1 MLTQA
6 ITQVSGDD
14 QLVDTARDCF
24 YFVTKFFEPINVS
37 ATHIYHSALELSP
50 LSSIIRKLH
59 YHRRLARFPKV
70 EIGIQDSWDPF
81 IAIPTYRSRE
91 CWSPCGQSIAI
102 QTEDGVKIRDAQTF
116 EVVSTFQFASPST
129 LQFPPS
135 YSPDGRFLACYGCGS
150 NIIIW
155 DIQTGGVVKKLM
167 VHSPKACTWSP
178 EGGVVVTLSHS
189 GTVDMYDVA
198 SGTTIMPS
206 NIFNSDYSYI
216 WTHNKSIRV
225 MVQDKTTTTIYV
237 FEIGPARALNKIGSF
252 SIQLENYHIG
262 SFSPTTHRISV
273 SVSGNHPQLVILDI
287 RNSGRLL
294 VEKIFPYSQSFSS
307 DGGCF
312 AASLSDSFHIWN
324 YDGSCYIPWRQFP
337 FFPSH
342 VLFSPTLPL
351 ILVNCSSTLQSSG
364 TLRLLRLDTPSI
376 APATRIPQ
384 LDIFR
389 SGAHVTT
396 AHYQGKT
403 ITITNPVS
411 QIPSQFIDTDFK
423 ISGLGLTGSVLIV
436 RGPKVVVAWLLTEEG
451 WVRNTL
457 GNRRASRGDSIWSI
471 SPSPHC
477 EPKFSVEGE
486 TGIIKYG
493 KTLHIYNS
501 KTGEI
506 LEPVQELPRCSG
518 PWYSFN
524 DNLQA
529 RCNTSVQ
536 NAPPKDNRKPS
547 FVKEW
552 LKDHQGNCLLW
563 QPIEWQLNRR
573 RNIEWYR
580 DISTLKFKFRDETP
594 IIIKFH

>member
-6 ITQVSGDD
+6 VTQVSGDD
-14 QLVDTARDCF
+14 QLVDTAKDCF
-24 YFVTKFFEPINVS
+24 YFVTKFFEPISVS

-59 YHRRLARFPKV
+59 YHRRLTRFPRV

-81 IAIPTYRSRE
+81 IDIPTLLSRQ
-91 CWSPCGQSIAI
+91 CWSPCGQFIAI
-102 QTEDGVKIRDAQTF
+102 QTRDGVKIRDAQTF
-116 EVVSTFQFASPST
+116 EVVSTFQCASRTIPVN
-129 LQFPPS
+129 PS
-135 YSPDGRFLACYGCGS
+135 YSPDGHFLACHNDGPSGS

-167 VHSPKACTWSP
+167 VYFPQACTWSP
-178 EGGVVVTLSHS
+178 EGGVVVTLSHF
-189 GTVDMYDVA
+189 GKVDMYDVA
-198 SGTTIMPS
+198 SGTTIMS
-206 NIFNSDYSYI
+206 GHISSSGYSYI
-216 WTHNKSIRV
+216 WTHNKSMRI
-225 MVQDKTTTTIYV
+225 MVQDKTTTIYV
-237 FEIGPARALNKIGSF
+237 FEIGPDRALTKIGSF
-252 SIQLENYHIG
+252 SIQLEDYRID

-273 SVSGNHPQLVILDI
+273 SVIGKPRQLVILDI

-294 VEKIFPYSQSFSS
+294 VKKGFSWSHSFSS
-307 DGGCF
+307 DGGRF
-312 AASLSDSFHIWN
+312 AASLYGGFHIWN

-337 FFPSH
+337 FSSDRA
-342 VLFSPTLPL
+342 LFSPTLPL
-351 ILVNCSSTLQSSG
+351 ILVNCSS

-389 SGAHVTT
+389 SGAHIAI

-403 ITITNPVS
+403 ITITNLLS

-423 ISGLGLTGSVLIV
+423 ISGLGVTGSVLIV

-457 GNRRASRGDSIWSI
+457 GNRRASRGDSIWSM
-471 SPSPHC
+471 SLSPHF

-486 TGIIKYG
+486 TGIIKSG

-506 LEPVQELPRCSG
+506 LEPVEELPRCSG

-536 NAPPKDNRKPS
+536 KAPPKDNRKPL

-552 LKDHQGNCLLW
+552 LKDHQGKWLLW
-563 QPIEWQLNRR
+563 QPIEWQSNRKR
-573 RNIEWYR
+573 SIEWVP
-580 DISTLKFKFRDETP
+580 DISTLKFKSRYENLV
-594 IIIKFH
+594 IIKLESNSTS

>member
-1 MLTQA
+1 
-6 ITQVSGDD
+6 
-14 QLVDTARDCF
+14 
-24 YFVTKFFEPINVS
+24 
-37 ATHIYHSALELSP
+37 
-50 LSSIIRKLH
+50 
-59 YHRRLARFPKV
+59 
-70 EIGIQDSWDPF
+70 
-81 IAIPTYRSRE
+81 
-91 CWSPCGQSIAI
+91 
-102 QTEDGVKIRDAQTF
+102 VKIRDAQTF
-116 EVVSTFQFASPST
+116 EVVSTFQFQFASPGT
-129 LQFPPS
+129 PQLAPS
-135 YSPDGRFLACYGCGS
+135 YSPDGRFLACYNDDPSGS

-167 VHSPKACTWSP
+167 VDFPKACTWSP
-178 EGGVVVTLSHS
+178 EGGVVVTLSHF
-189 GTVDMYDVA
+189 GGVDMYDVA
-198 SGTTIMPS
+198 SGTTITS
-206 NIFNSDYSYI
+206 SFTWHIFRSDYSYI
-216 WTHNKSIRV
+216 WTHNKSMRV
-225 MVQDKTTTTIYV
+225 MVQDKTTTIYV
-237 FEIGPARALNKIGSF
+237 FEIGPARALTKIGSF
-252 SIQLENYHIG
+252 SIQLENYHIK

-273 SVSGNHPQLVILDI
+273 SVSDSGNPPHHQLVILDI

-294 VEKIFPYSQSFSS
+294 VEKGFSHSHSFSS
-307 DGGCF
+307 DGRCF

-324 YDGSCYIPWRQFP
+324 YDGSHYIPWRQFP
-337 FFPSH
+337 FSSH
-342 VLFSPTLPL
+342 RGLFSPTLPL
-351 ILVNCSSTLQSSG
+351 ILVDCSS

-376 APATRIPQ
+376 APLAATRIPQ

-389 SGAHVTT
+389 SGAHIAT

-423 ISGLGLTGSVLIV
+423 ISGLGVTGSVLIV
-436 RGPKVVVAWLLTEEG
+436 RGPKVVVAWPLTEEG

-486 TGIIKYG
+486 TGIIKSG

-506 LEPVQELPRCSG
+506 LEPIQELPRYSG

-524 DNLQA
+524 DNSQA

-536 NAPPKDNRKPS
+536 KAPPKDNRKPS

-552 LKDHQGNCLLW
+552 LKDHQGKCLLW
-563 QPIEWQLNRR
+563 QPIEWQLNPR

-594 IIIKFH
+594 IIIKLH